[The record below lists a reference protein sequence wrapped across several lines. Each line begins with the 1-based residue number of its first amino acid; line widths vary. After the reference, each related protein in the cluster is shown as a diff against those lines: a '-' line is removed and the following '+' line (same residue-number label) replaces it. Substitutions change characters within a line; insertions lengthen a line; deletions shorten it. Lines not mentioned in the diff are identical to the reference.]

1 MSRFNQRLFAK
12 LDAAA
17 EYTGMPAL
25 ARQDIRRRHLR
36 WLPILAL
43 ALAAGGWTWGLAR
56 PSLAWIG
63 YGAITLG
70 FVVAVFLPLFGPIK
84 PWGGSRLADEFDRQ
98 VRQKAFLYG
107 FATLSFAAIF
117 GIWTVLGTAVI
128 NGWNRDVLLG
138 QFANLNYLLFV
149 IYLAVPTLQASWAT
163 RPVEED

>member
-1 MSRFNQRLFAK
+1 MSRFNQRLFAR

-17 EYTGMPAL
+17 EHTGMPAL

-36 WLPILAL
+36 WLPIPAL
-43 ALAAGGWTWGLAR
+43 ALAGGGWAWGLAR
-56 PSLAWIG
+56 PATAWIG

-70 FVVAVFLPLFGPIK
+70 FVIAVFLPLCGPIK

-107 FATLSFAAIF
+107 FATVSFVAIF
-117 GIWTVLGTAVI
+117 GIWTVLGLAVI
-128 NGWNRDVLLG
+128 GDWSRSVLLG
-138 QFANLNYLLFV
+138 QMANLNYLLFV

-163 RPVEED
+163 QPMAED

>member
-17 EYTGMPAL
+17 ERTGMPAL

-43 ALAAGGWTWGLAR
+43 ALAAGGWAWGLAR
-56 PSLAWIG
+56 PATAWIG

-70 FVVAVFLPLFGPIK
+70 FTVAVFLPLFGPIK
-84 PWGGSRLADEFDRQ
+84 PWGGAKLADEFDRQ

-107 FATLSFAAIF
+107 FAAVSFAAIV
-117 GIWTVLGTAVI
+117 GIWVMLGVALLGNWDRTVLI
-128 NGWNRDVLLG
+128 G
-138 QFANLNYLLFV
+138 QTANLNYLLFV
-149 IYLAVPTLQASWAT
+149 IYLAVPTLHASWAT
-163 RPVEED
+163 QPVEED